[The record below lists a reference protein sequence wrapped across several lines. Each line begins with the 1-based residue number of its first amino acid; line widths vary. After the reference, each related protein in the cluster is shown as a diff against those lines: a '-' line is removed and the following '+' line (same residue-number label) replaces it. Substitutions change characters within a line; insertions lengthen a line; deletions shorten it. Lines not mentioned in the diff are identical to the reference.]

1 MPFCWLIPWFC
12 SHLISAGQTW
22 YIMEAKAKSSHH
34 FQTTSWSSALLF
46 VASSKAWINTWTNKG
61 KHWKFMKSHLQIKV
75 SWSEHHRPLKMQ
87 VIRNCWTRK
96 LTVIT
101 NWFYVPSCMASTMG
115 SSTFRGNFTFLQ
127 DTPPQEILRYCNCKL
142 PRFTF
147 FPKLN
152 LHSWKSP
159 QVFGDPMFE
168 LVFLSAGSLAIC
180 SRSSMRI
187 RASSAC
193 SRRFKIWLHHT
204 RNANEHDTSERVASA
219 SLRIVASH
227 RAWNLA
233 RLRSAAQNLSDDL
246 QIRVV

>member
-1 MPFCWLIPWFC
+1 VVW
-12 SHLISAGQTW
+12 
-22 YIMEAKAKSSHH
+22 
-34 FQTTSWSSALLF
+34 TSPPPQD
-46 VASSKAWINTWTNKG
+46 ASY
-61 KHWKFMKSHLQIKV
+61 
-75 SWSEHHRPLKMQ
+75 
-87 VIRNCWTRK
+87 NCWTRK

-101 NWFYVPSCMASTMG
+101 NWFYVPSCMASAMG

-204 RNANEHDTSERVASA
+204 RNTNESPQLPFELLLRTGLETWQGWDQLLKTCQTICRSELSKTRTATCA
-219 SLRIVASH
+219 PLQFARRLDH
-227 RAWNLA
+227 LAWD
-233 RLRSAAQNLSDDL
+233 SKHW
-246 QIRVV
+246 